1 MKMPWGGEHM
11 ATPSGWITII
21 LGLIILVV
29 LIFAF
34 YQVNKTL
41 NDFKVELEKLKN
53 ALEETRK
60 NTEEVKRKLEEV

>member
-1 MKMPWGGEHM
+1 MQ
-11 ATPSGWITII
+11 TPSGWISII

-34 YQVNKTL
+34 YQLNKAL
-41 NDFKVELEKLKN
+41 NDFKVEVERLKN

-60 NTEEVKRKLEEV
+60 NTEEVRKKLEEV

>member
-1 MKMPWGGEHM
+1 MPWGGEHM
-11 ATPSGWITII
+11 QTPSGWISII

-41 NDFKVELEKLKN
+41 NEFKVEIERIKN
-53 ALEETRK
+53 ALEETKK
-60 NTEEVKRKLEEV
+60 NTEEVRKKLEEV

>member
-1 MKMPWGGEHM
+1 MPWGDGYM
-11 ATPSGWITII
+11 STPSGWISII

-34 YQVNKTL
+34 YQVNKIL
-41 NDFKVELEKLKN
+41 NEFKVEIERLKN

>member
-1 MKMPWGGEHM
+1 MPWGGEPM
-11 ATPSGWITII
+11 VTPSGWISII

-41 NDFKVELEKLKN
+41 NEFKVELERLKS
-53 ALEETRK
+53 ALEETRR
-60 NTEEVKRKLEEV
+60 NTEEVKKKLEEV